1 MDFYI
6 PSIIAVGIAAVL
18 TGYVFV
24 YTVES
29 FKATL

>member
-6 PSIIAVGIAAVL
+6 PSLVAMGIFAVL
-18 TGYVFV
+18 AGYVFV